1 MFTGPDA
8 SRALIRVS
16 WFEGIGSMSKSH
28 PFTEAEKQ
36 QPASAINRAPGECRI
51 LLALRCVASQQP
63 KTGLPG
69 AAARG
74 PAAQGKGLLLFSRHL
89 FLSAQARPR
98 KRTGLLSARPWRDSG
113 LPLQTNETAERKR
126 MFPGP
131 WVVKMSLFALDFEI
145 EMPYP
150 LAPPQGWE
158 VDFDL

>member
-1 MFTGPDA
+1 MQNSADLGDPTKTPSVRFISGTPLYPAPTIYEDA
-8 SRALIRVS
+8 R
-16 WFEGIGSMSKSH
+16 
-28 PFTEAEKQ
+28 
-36 QPASAINRAPGECRI
+36 RI
-51 LLALRCVASQQP
+51 LAVSNAEGRENTLKSLALRC
-63 KTGLPG
+63 
-69 AAARG
+69 AAHE

-89 FLSAQARPR
+89 FLSAQARLR
-98 KRTGLLSARPWRDSG
+98 KRTGLLSARPWRDSEP
-113 LPLQTNETAERKR
+113 PLQTNETAERKR